1 MTPGTAAPVDVA
13 RSRNAARRGCFHPL
27 RDGGLRSAGV
37 SSSVAIGFGP
47 DGAGRGFG
55 GLAFGLGQR
64 RTSATLSCS
73 PSASSWNI
81 EPTGARRIQICR
93 GDGSHLSPN
102 SPKPPT
108 LLPLVRPTFDV
119 HGPSPPRSTGQS
131 RGHGREASR
140 RLSRSRF
147 PRGPGPSDHGRL
159 RSRGAAGAP
168 MLGALVARRVAG
180 APMLAALAGR
190 ELAVPR
196 GRCGVWRSRGL
207 GPSECDCNS
216 GSEGPRPLVDDVRLG
231 SRGAWAPRD
240 RSG

>member
-1 MTPGTAAPVDVA
+1 LRLVSVPMGQGAGSEGWRLGSDSGEPPR
-13 RSRNAARRGCFHPL
+13 RSRARR
-27 RDGGLRSAGV
+27 
-37 SSSVAIGFGP
+37 
-47 DGAGRGFG
+47 
-55 GLAFGLGQR
+55 QR
-64 RTSATLSCS
+64 RRGTSSRPGHGASKFVEGTDHTCRRTR
-73 PSASSWNI
+73 PSHQPSYPWCAQPSTC
-81 EPTGARRIQICR
+81 TGRLRPDQR
-93 GDGSHLSPN
+93 DSHA
-102 SPKPPT
+102 
-108 LLPLVRPTFDV
+108 
-119 HGPSPPRSTGQS
+119 GM
-131 RGHGREASR
+131 GREASR